1 MAIMNYESAISRQ
14 SSEFDYVD
22 DQEQTRKS
30 SRRRLMIIA
39 AVVAVLAIAA
49 AAFFLKP
56 SDKAAVGAAG
66 KDDEKQAARVTVVV
80 PGRIQVTN
88 SVAATGT
95 LAARRDMPV
104 GVAGEG
110 GLVTRVWVQ
119 PGDWVRQG
127 QVLVSIDRSVQD
139 QQANQLSAQVTV
151 AQADARLAQAE
162 LERANALL
170 SRGFISKADIDRRTA
185 TRDAAR
191 ARVTVA
197 VAQLNAGRSSNGR
210 LDVRAPANGLILA
223 RAVEPGQIVSAGSPA
238 LFRLAGGG
246 EMELKAEM
254 AEADLAR
261 MRVGLSA
268 TVTPV
273 GTAAQ
278 FNGQIWQVAPIIDPT
293 SRQGI
298 ARIAL
303 GYNAALRPGGF
314 ASAQISAGQVDAPVL
329 PESAVLSD
337 DKGNYVFV
345 IDAKN
350 KVERRQVK
358 TGPVSDVGIPVIEGL
373 NGNEQV
379 VLSAGA
385 FLNPGETVVAQ
396 RAKPA
401 Q

>member
-1 MAIMNYESAISRQ
+1 MNYESTISRQ
-14 SSEFDYVD
+14 SSDFDYAE
-22 DQEQTRKS
+22 DQVQQPPK
-30 SRRRLMIIA
+30 SRRRLIIIV
-39 AVVAVLAIAA
+39 AVVALLTVLAAA
-49 AAFFLKP
+49 YFFKP
-56 SDKAAVGAAG
+56 ADKAAAGADG
-66 KDDEKQAARVTVVV
+66 KDDKQAARVTVVV
-80 PGRIQVTN
+80 PGRVQVSN
-88 SVAATGT
+88 MISATGT
-95 LAARRDMPV
+95 LGARRDMPV

-162 LERANALL
+162 LDRANALL

-185 TRDAAR
+185 TRDSAR
-191 ARVTVA
+191 ARVAVA
-197 VAQLNAGRSSNGR
+197 VAQLNAGRNTNGR

-223 RAVEPGQIVSAGSPA
+223 RSVEPGQIVSAGSPA

-254 AEADLAR
+254 SESDLAR
-261 MRVGLSA
+261 MRVGLGA

-273 GTAAQ
+273 GTASQ
-278 FNGQIWQVAPIIDPT
+278 FTGQIWQVAPIIDPT

-345 IDAKN
+345 IDAKS

-358 TGPVSDVGIPVIEGL
+358 TGSVSDAGIPVVEGL
-373 NGNEQV
+373 SGNEQV

>member
-1 MAIMNYESAISRQ
+1 MNYESAISRQ

-56 SDKAAVGAAG
+56 SDKTAVGAAG

>member
-1 MAIMNYESAISRQ
+1 MNYESTISRQ
-14 SSEFDYVD
+14 SSDFDYVE
-22 DQEQTRKS
+22 DQAAPQRT

-39 AVVAVLAIAA
+39 AIVAVLAIAA
-49 AAFFLKP
+49 AVYFFKP
-56 SDKAAVGAAG
+56 ADKAAAGAAG
-66 KDDEKQAARVTVVV
+66 KDDKQAARVTVVV
-80 PGRIQVTN
+80 PGRVQVTN
-88 SVAATGT
+88 IISATGT

-139 QQANQLSAQVTV
+139 QQANQLAAQVVV

-162 LERANALL
+162 LDRAAALL

-185 TRDAAR
+185 TRDSAR
-191 ARVTVA
+191 ARVA
-197 VAQLNAGRSSNGR
+197 VAIAQLKAGGNSNAR
-210 LDVRAPANGLILA
+210 LDVRAPASGLILA

-254 AEADLAR
+254 SEADLAR
-261 MRVGLSA
+261 MRVGLGAS
-268 TVTPV
+268 VTPV
-273 GTAAQ
+273 GTASQ

-303 GYNAALRPGGF
+303 SYNAALRPGGF
-314 ASAQISAGQVDAPVL
+314 ATAQISAGQVDAPML

-358 TGPVSDVGIPVIEGL
+358 TGSVSDSGIPVIEGL
-373 NGNEQV
+373 SGNEQV

-396 RAKPA
+396 RAKPTN
-401 Q
+401 

>member
-1 MAIMNYESAISRQ
+1 MNYESTISRQ
-14 SSEFDYVD
+14 SSDFDYVE
-22 DQEQTRKS
+22 DQAATQRT

-39 AVVAVLAIAA
+39 AIVAVLAIAA
-49 AAFFLKP
+49 AVYFVKP
-56 SDKAAVGAAG
+56 ADKTAAGTAG
-66 KDDEKQAARVTVVV
+66 KDDKQAARVTVVV
-80 PGRIQVTN
+80 PGRVQVSN
-88 SVAATGT
+88 IISATGT

-127 QVLVSIDRSVQD
+127 QVLVSIDRAVQD
-139 QQANQLSAQVTV
+139 QQANQLVAQVTV

-162 LERANALL
+162 LDRASALL

-185 TRDAAR
+185 TRDSAR
-191 ARVTVA
+191 ARVAVA
-197 VAQLNAGRSSNGR
+197 VAQLNEGRNRNGR
-210 LDVRAPANGLILA
+210 LDVRAPASGLILA
-223 RAVEPGQIVSAGSPA
+223 RTVEPGQIVSAGSPA

-254 AEADLAR
+254 SEADLAR
-261 MRVGLSA
+261 MRVGLGAS
-268 TVTPV
+268 VTPV
-273 GTAAQ
+273 GTASQ
-278 FNGQIWQVAPIIDPT
+278 FNGQIWQVAPIIDPQ

-303 GYNAALRPGGF
+303 SYNAALRPGGF
-314 ASAQISAGQVDAPVL
+314 ATAQISAGQVDAPML

-358 TGPVSDVGIPVIEGL
+358 TGSVSDSGIPVIEGL
-373 NGNEQV
+373 SGNEQV

-396 RAKPA
+396 RAKPTN
-401 Q
+401 

>member
-1 MAIMNYESAISRQ
+1 MNYESTISRQ
-14 SSEFDYVD
+14 SSDFDYVD
-22 DQEQTRKS
+22 DQAQQPAK
-30 SRRRLMIIA
+30 SRRRLIIIV
-39 AVVAVLAIAA
+39 AVVALLTLLAA
-49 AAFFLKP
+49 AYFFKP
-56 SDKAAVGAAG
+56 ADKAAVGAAG
-66 KDDEKQAARVTVVV
+66 KDDKQAARVTVVV
-80 PGRIQVTN
+80 PGRVQVSN
-88 SVAATGT
+88 MISATGT
-95 LAARRDMPV
+95 LGARRDMPV

-162 LERANALL
+162 LDRANALL

-185 TRDAAR
+185 TRDSAR
-191 ARVTVA
+191 ARVAVA
-197 VAQLNAGRSSNGR
+197 IAQLNAGRNTNGR

-223 RAVEPGQIVSAGSPA
+223 RSVEPGQIVSAGSPA

-261 MRVGLSA
+261 MTVGLPA
-268 TVTPV
+268 RVTPV
-273 GTAAQ
+273 GTISQ
-278 FNGQIWQVAPIIDPT
+278 FTGQIWQVAPIIDPQ

-303 GYNAALRPGGF
+303 SYDRALRPGGF
-314 ASAQISAGQVDAPVL
+314 ASAEISAGQVDAPVL
-329 PESAVLSD
+329 PESAVQSD
-337 DKGNYVFV
+337 NKGNFVFV
-345 IDAKN
+345 IDAKS
-350 KVERRQVK
+350 KVERRAVK
-358 TGPVSDVGIPVIEGL
+358 TGTVTDAGIPIISGL

>member
-1 MAIMNYESAISRQ
+1 MNYESTISRK
-14 SSEFDYVD
+14 SNDFDYVE
-22 DQEQTRKS
+22 DQAQTQRK
-30 SRRRLMIIA
+30 SRRRTMIIA
-39 AVVAVLAIAA
+39 AVIAVLAIGALAYFFSSSNKTAAGVAA
-49 AAFFLKP
+49 AD
-56 SDKAAVGAAG
+56 DK
-66 KDDEKQAARVTVVV
+66 KQAARVTVVV
-80 PGRIQVTN
+80 PGRILVTN
-88 SVAATGT
+88 SVSATGT
-95 LAARRDMPV
+95 LAARRDMPI

-110 GLVTRVWVQ
+110 GVVTRVWVQ
-119 PGDWVRQG
+119 PGDWVREG
-127 QVLVSIDRSVQD
+127 QVLVSIDRAVQD
-139 QQANQLSAQVTV
+139 QQANQLAAQVTV

-162 LERANALL
+162 LDRANALL

-191 ARVTVA
+191 ARVAVA
-197 VAQLNAGRSSNGR
+197 VAQLKEGGNRNAR
-210 LDVRAPANGLILA
+210 LDVRAPAGGLILA
-223 RAVEPGQIVSAGSPA
+223 RSVEPGQIVSAGSPA

-261 MRVGLSA
+261 MRVGLGA

-273 GTAAQ
+273 GTTAL
-278 FNGQIWQVAPIIDPT
+278 FNGQIWQVAPIIDPQ

-303 GYNAALRPGGF
+303 GYDRALRPGGF
-314 ASAQISAGQVDAPVL
+314 ASAQISAGQIEAPVL
-329 PESAVLSD
+329 PESSVLSD
-337 DKGNYVFV
+337 DKGSYVYV

-350 KVERRQVK
+350 KVERRAVK
-358 TGPVSDVGIPVIEGL
+358 IGSVSDAGIPVVEGL
-373 NGNEQV
+373 SGNERV

>member
-1 MAIMNYESAISRQ
+1 MNYESTISRQ
-14 SSEFDYVD
+14 SSDFDYSE
-22 DQEQTRKS
+22 EQPQRT
-30 SRRRLMIIA
+30 SRRRLMVIA
-39 AVVAVLAIAA
+39 AIVAVLAVAVAA
-49 AAFFLKP
+49 YFFKP
-56 SDKAAVGAAG
+56 ADKAATGAAG
-66 KDDEKQAARVTVVV
+66 KDGKQAARVTVVV
-80 PGRIQVTN
+80 PGRVQVTN
-88 SVAATGT
+88 TISATGT

-127 QVLVSIDRSVQD
+127 QVLVSIDRAVQD
-139 QQANQLSAQVTV
+139 QQANQLVAQVTV

-162 LERANALL
+162 LDRAGALL

-185 TRDAAR
+185 TRDSAR
-191 ARVTVA
+191 ARVAVA
-197 VAQLNAGRSSNGR
+197 VAQLNEGRNRNGR
-210 LDVRAPANGLILA
+210 LDVRAPAGGLILA
-223 RAVEPGQIVSAGSPA
+223 RTVEPGQIVSAGSPA

-261 MRVGLSA
+261 MRVGLGA

-278 FNGQIWQVAPIIDPT
+278 FAGQIWQVAPIIDPT

-314 ASAQISAGQVDAPVL
+314 ASAQISAGQVEAPVL

-345 IDAKN
+345 IDAKS

-358 TGPVSDVGIPVIEGL
+358 TGSVSDAGIPVIEGL
-373 NGNEQV
+373 SGNEQV

-385 FLNPGETVVAQ
+385 FLNAGETVVAQ
-396 RAKPA
+396 RAKSA
-401 Q
+401 K

>member
-1 MAIMNYESAISRQ
+1 MNYESTISRQ
-14 SSEFDYVD
+14 SSDFDYVE
-22 DQEQTRKS
+22 DQAALQRT

-39 AVVAVLAIAA
+39 AIVAVLAIAA
-49 AAFFLKP
+49 AAYFFKP
-56 SDKAAVGAAG
+56 ADKAAAGAAG
-66 KDDEKQAARVTVVV
+66 KDDKQAARVTVVV

-88 SVAATGT
+88 TISATGT

-127 QVLVSIDRSVQD
+127 QVLASIDRAVQD
-139 QQANQLSAQVTV
+139 QQANQLVAQVTV

-162 LERANALL
+162 LDRANALL

-191 ARVTVA
+191 ARVAVA
-197 VAQLNAGRSSNGR
+197 AAQLNEGRNRNGR
-210 LDVRAPANGLILA
+210 LDVRAPASGLILA

-254 AEADLAR
+254 SEADLAR
-261 MRVGLSA
+261 MRVGLGAS
-268 TVTPV
+268 VTPV
-273 GTAAQ
+273 GTASQ
-278 FNGQIWQVAPIIDPT
+278 FNGQVWQVAPIIDPQ

-303 GYNAALRPGGF
+303 SYNVALRPGGF
-314 ASAQISAGQVDAPVL
+314 ATAQISAGQVDAPML

-358 TGPVSDVGIPVIEGL
+358 TGSVSDSGIPVIEGL
-373 NGNEQV
+373 SGNEQV

-396 RAKPA
+396 RAKPTN
-401 Q
+401 